1 MSIFSSISFKKLP
14 RNLFNL
20 GYQNKMSARMGDII
34 PFMVCPTVP
43 GDKFR
48 FSVDAFMRTAPLI
61 APLMHNVRVD
71 FHFFFVPNRLL
82 WKEWQNFIVGEKNNL
97 VLPNFPSRYRKVS
110 GNSQKKLDEILG
122 NGQLLDYLG
131 YQFVQTDLDPLEAGT
146 MSQLPWRAYW
156 QIIKDYYADENLDK
170 AIAELDAQD
179 PIGISIRDWG
189 GIFNGTQARFF
200 DTDNQHRLFRFY
212 KRAWKK
218 DYFTSALPWLQKG
231 EQVTFNL
238 GASAPVHISKQNA
251 DDAKVLAEDS
261 SSPSKVRI
269 NVGGK
274 WIPYN
279 ESFGDLQVNAQGDLY
294 VVNPQTH
301 GQYEARVFTASH
313 VDTLNGYDGIADLSK
328 SKAISINDLRVGNAL
343 QRWLERTAR
352 GGSRYIEQIAAH
364 FGVISSDARLQRAEF
379 LGAQSF
385 PLNFSDL
392 PQLSSTNDVSP
403 LGTLAGAGTAAGRTK
418 HIKKYCEEHGYIIGL
433 LSIVPDAV
441 YSQGIPRDLL
451 KKDRL
456 EFFFPDMANLG
467 EQEIYQ
473 AEINGKTAN
482 PYGVFGYAARYA
494 EYKHNLSQV
503 HGRFRDSLDFWH
515 LGRKFKNEPVLNRD
529 FVQIDEQRDGLSR
542 AFAVEGTAE
551 NPVEHFYC
559 YINNNIRASRLMPKH
574 GTPIL

>member
-1 MSIFSSISFKKLP
+1 MSIFNSVSFKKLP

-34 PFMVCPTVP
+34 PFLVCPTVP

-97 VLPNFPSRYRKVS
+97 VLPNFPSRYRKAS
-110 GNSQKKLDEILG
+110 GATDKKLNEILG

-131 YQFVQTDLDPLEAGT
+131 YQFVQTELDPLEAGT

-170 AIAELDAQD
+170 PIAEIDVQD
-179 PIGISIRDWG
+179 PLGIGIRDWSG
-189 GIFNGTQARFF
+189 LYNGTQARFF
-200 DTDNQHRLFRFY
+200 DVDYQHRLFRFY

-238 GASAPVHISKQNA
+238 GANAPVHIDKSNA
-251 DDAKVLAEDS
+251 DAPVIESPNGVPSVVMIEKHGQWIKSTEDGVLTNDDQGQLVFSTKTNPLIQYRAKV
-261 SSPSKVRI
+261 I
-269 NVGGK
+269 QQMNV
-274 WIPYN
+274 
-279 ESFGDLQVNAQGDLY
+279 E
-294 VVNPQTH
+294 
-301 GQYEARVFTASH
+301 TA
-313 VDTLNGYDGIADLSK
+313 NGYDGIADLSK
-328 SKAISINDLRVGNAL
+328 AKAISINDLRVGNAL
-343 QRWLERTAR
+343 QRWLEKTAR

-403 LGTLAGAGTAAGRTK
+403 LGTLAGAGTAAGKTK
-418 HIKKYCEEHGYIIGL
+418 QIRKYCEEHGYIIGL
-433 LSIVPDAV
+433 MSIVPDAV
-441 YSQGIPRDLL
+441 YSQGIARDLL
-451 KKDRL
+451 KKDRM
-456 EFFFPDMANLG
+456 EFYFPDFANLG
-467 EQEIYQ
+467 EQEIFQ

-482 PYGVFGYAARYA
+482 PYGVFGYTPRYA

-515 LGRKFKNEPVLNRD
+515 LGRKFKNEPVLNRN
-529 FVQIDEQRDGLSR
+529 FVQIDEQRDGLAR

-559 YINNNIRASRLMPKH
+559 YIQNNIRASRLMPKY